1 MTPKTRCVESLDE
14 AIVLLEEIRETSLDI
29 EWDIKFGDLFAQVEI
44 DIEGRNY
51 HSTVPAELARGLWEF
66 QEALYKAVA
75 FALYGVEDGRRL
87 TRPQREQFELIFSVS
102 KGSTQ
107 LSASIKELLSGLATA
122 FETMESKHKAG
133 TLVAIA
139 VVLVVGYGAVQLLDN
154 KPVQIEQIKA
164 SLAATQEAEKTR
176 QFKIVAEAA
185 GEATV
190 VSFAKASEKGSR
202 AIVESARDA
211 DKIKIGRVRMGRS
224 EIDEVT
230 QRAARDRATATIV
243 VESFTVLRVE
253 PKEGSL
259 TRFLLQRPDGT
270 EFLAILQDDE
280 LDAADVQLIW
290 DAARSR
296 KLIELE
302 ITLTTMRNAIRSA
315 TILRPVS
322 ASTPRLPPARVGDR

>member
-1 MTPKTRCVESLDE
+1 MTPTTRKVESLDE
-14 AIVLLEEIRETSLDI
+14 AIALLGELKEASPDT
-29 EWDIKFGDLFAQVEI
+29 EWDVQFGDLFAQVEI
-44 DIEGRNY
+44 GIEGKNY

-87 TRPQREQFELIFSVS
+87 TWPQREQFELVFNVS
-102 KGSTQ
+102 EGSTQ
-107 LSASIKELLSGLATA
+107 LSASIKDLLGGLTKG
-122 FETMESKHKAG
+122 FETMDSKHKAW

-164 SLAATQEAEKTR
+164 SLAATAEVEKTR
-176 QFKIVAEAA
+176 QFEIVAQAA
-185 GEATV
+185 GGATV
-190 VSFAKASEKGSR
+190 EKFAKASEKGAR
-202 AIVESARDA
+202 AVVESARDA
-211 DKIKIGRVRMGRS
+211 DTIKIGKVRLGRS
-224 EIDEVT
+224 EIEEVT
-230 QRAARDRATATIV
+230 QRAARDKATANIV

-270 EFLAILQDDE
+270 EFVAILQDDE

-296 KLIELE
+296 KPIDLE
-302 ITLTTMRNAIRSA
+302 ITLTTMRNVIRSA
-315 TILRPVS
+315 TILRPVKTS
-322 ASTPRLPPARVGDR
+322 VPRPPATGVASR